1 MNATAGGVGCVE
13 VPLMDGL
20 CMVLFTKTTVLVVE
34 VKL

>member
-1 MNATAGGVGCVE
+1 MNATAGCVE

-20 CMVLFTKTTVLVVE
+20 CMVLFTKTTVLVGE